1 MLLGWLDSLRM
12 NPIQR
17 GTWVWLSENQ
27 RPRDNSVC
35 AGLRQQRHSLTA
47 NPAVDYDLGASTYLA
62 AEVQNGSNPPRSVGV
77 NTLSFHTNFGAHH
90 KQAIHSI
97 KMEFLNRK
105 GVAKFHNQARLCTSG
120 PYLIQTCRNVIAKLP
135 MNCQEVEPASASYQS
150 EHRVGQHEVHVEHLF
165 GPPAKRSDK
174 IQSK

>member
-1 MLLGWLDSLRM
+1 M

-47 NPAVDYDLGASTYLA
+47 NPAVDYDLGASTYLT
-62 AEVQNGSNPPRSVGV
+62 AEVQNASNSPRSVGV
-77 NTLSFHTNFGAHH
+77 KTLSFHTNFGAHH
-90 KQAIHSI
+90 KQAIHNI

-105 GVAKFHNQARLCTSG
+105 GVAEFYDQARLSTSG

-135 MNCQEVEPASASYQS
+135 MNREEVRARLGVPIDPSIC
-150 EHRVGQHEVHVEHLF
+150 VGQHKMHVEHLS
-165 GPPAKRSDK
+165 GPPAQRSDK